1 MIILKDIHK
10 TYGKGNNSLEAL
22 KGIDLTINNGE
33 MLAVM
38 GASGSGKTTLLN
50 IIGTIDRPTSGEYYI
65 DSVRMDELSVKEMA
79 VFRNRIFG
87 FVMQDYALIS
97 HYSAM
102 KNIMLPLH
110 YTKLSRT
117 EKKLRAMRLIEAM
130 KLENRK
136 DALPSQMSG
145 GQKQRVAIA
154 RALVFDTKIIFLDE
168 PIGNLDT
175 KTGIKLMELF
185 REINQKYNKTIVQVT
200 HSESAAMYGTKLV
213 KLVDGEITSIEEITP
228 GMQISSAS

>member
-154 RALVFDTKIIFLDE
+154 RALVNDAKILLCDE
-168 PIGNLDT
+168 PTGALDSANA
-175 KTGIKLMELF
+175 KEIMSILKKLNSEG
-185 REINQKYNKTIVQVT
+185 RTVVIVT
-200 HSESAAMYGTKLV
+200 HDHSIAQKCDRIVEIKDGTIIKEYV
-213 KLVDGEITSIEEITP
+213 
-228 GMQISSAS
+228 

>member
-22 KGIDLTINNGE
+22 KGINLTINNGE

-97 HYSAM
+97 HYSAI

-154 RALVFDTKIIFLDE
+154 RALVNDAKILLCDE
-168 PIGNLDT
+168 PTGALDSATAMDIITILKNLNSEGRT
-175 KTGIKLMELF
+175 VVI
-185 REINQKYNKTIVQVT
+185 VT
-200 HSESAAMYGTKLV
+200 HDHSIAQKCDRIVEIR
-213 KLVDGEITSIEEITP
+213 DGIIIKEYV
-228 GMQISSAS
+228 

>member
-22 KGIDLTINNGE
+22 KGINLTINNGE

-97 HYSAM
+97 HYSAI

-154 RALVFDTKIIFLDE
+154 RALVNDAKILLCDE
-168 PIGNLDT
+168 PTGALDSATAMDIITILKNLNSEGRTVVIVTHDHSIAQ
-175 KTGIKLMELF
+175 KCDRIVEIKDG
-185 REINQKYNKTIVQVT
+185 TIVKEYV
-200 HSESAAMYGTKLV
+200 
-213 KLVDGEITSIEEITP
+213 
-228 GMQISSAS
+228 

>member
-154 RALVFDTKIIFLDE
+154 RALVNDAKILLCDE
-168 PIGNLDT
+168 PTGALDSANA
-175 KTGIKLMELF
+175 KEIMSILKKLNSAG
-185 REINQKYNKTIVQVT
+185 RTVVIVT
-200 HSESAAMYGTKLV
+200 HDHSIANECDRLVEIKDGTILK
-213 KLVDGEITSIEEITP
+213 ETRSSIVIKEEK
-228 GMQISSAS
+228 

>member
-154 RALVFDTKIIFLDE
+154 RALVNDAKILLCDE
-168 PIGNLDT
+168 PTGALDSANA
-175 KTGIKLMELF
+175 KEIMSILKKLNSEG
-185 REINQKYNKTIVQVT
+185 RTVVIVT
-200 HSESAAMYGTKLV
+200 HDHSIANECDRLVEIKDGTIIK
-213 KLVDGEITSIEEITP
+213 ETRSSIVIKEEK
-228 GMQISSAS
+228 

>member
-22 KGIDLTINNGE
+22 KGINLTINNGE

-87 FVMQDYALIS
+87 FVMQDYAIIS
-97 HYSAM
+97 HYSAI

-154 RALVFDTKIIFLDE
+154 RALVNDAKILLCDELTGALDSATAMD
-168 PIGNLDT
+168 IITILKNLNSEGRT
-175 KTGIKLMELF
+175 VVI
-185 REINQKYNKTIVQVT
+185 VT
-200 HSESAAMYGTKLV
+200 HDHSIAQKCDRIVEIKDGTIIKEYV
-213 KLVDGEITSIEEITP
+213 
-228 GMQISSAS
+228 

>member
-22 KGIDLTINNGE
+22 KGINLTINNGE

-97 HYSAM
+97 HYSAI

-117 EKKLRAMRLIEAM
+117 EK
-130 KLENRK
+130 N
-136 DALPSQMSG
+136 
-145 GQKQRVAIA
+145 
-154 RALVFDTKIIFLDE
+154 F
-168 PIGNLDT
+168 
-175 KTGIKLMELF
+175 
-185 REINQKYNKTIVQVT
+185 VQCV
-200 HSESAAMYGTKLV
+200 
-213 KLVDGEITSIEEITP
+213 
-228 GMQISSAS
+228 

>member
-50 IIGTIDRPTSGEYYI
+50 IIGTIDRPISGEYYI

-154 RALVFDTKIIFLDE
+154 RALVNDAKILLCDE
-168 PIGNLDT
+168 PTGALDSANA
-175 KTGIKLMELF
+175 KEIMSILKKLNSEG
-185 REINQKYNKTIVQVT
+185 RTVVIVT
-200 HSESAAMYGTKLV
+200 HDHSIANECDRLVEIKDGTIIK
-213 KLVDGEITSIEEITP
+213 ETRSSIVIKEEK
-228 GMQISSAS
+228 

>member
-22 KGIDLTINNGE
+22 KGINLTINNGE

-97 HYSAM
+97 HYSAI

-154 RALVFDTKIIFLDE
+154 RALVNDAKILLCDE
-168 PIGNLDT
+168 PTGALDSATAMDIITILKNLNSEGRT
-175 KTGIKLMELF
+175 VVI
-185 REINQKYNKTIVQVT
+185 VT
-200 HSESAAMYGTKLV
+200 HDHSIAQKCDRIVEIKDGTIIKEGV
-213 KLVDGEITSIEEITP
+213 
-228 GMQISSAS
+228 

>member
-22 KGIDLTINNGE
+22 KGINLTINNGE

-97 HYSAM
+97 HYSAI

-154 RALVFDTKIIFLDE
+154 RALVNDAKILLCDE
-168 PIGNLDT
+168 PTGALDSATAMDIITILKNLNSEGRT
-175 KTGIKLMELF
+175 VVI
-185 REINQKYNKTIVQVT
+185 VT
-200 HSESAAMYGTKLV
+200 HDHSIAQKCDRIVEIKDGTIIKEYV
-213 KLVDGEITSIEEITP
+213 
-228 GMQISSAS
+228 

>member
-22 KGIDLTINNGE
+22 KGINLTINNGE

-97 HYSAM
+97 HYSAI

-154 RALVFDTKIIFLDE
+154 RALVNDAKILLCDE
-168 PIGNLDT
+168 PTGALDSATAMDIITILKNLNSEGRT
-175 KTGIKLMELF
+175 VVI
-185 REINQKYNKTIVQVT
+185 VT
-200 HSESAAMYGTKLV
+200 HDHSIAQKCDRIVEIRDGTIIKEYV
-213 KLVDGEITSIEEITP
+213 
-228 GMQISSAS
+228 

>member
-22 KGIDLTINNGE
+22 KGINLTINNGE

-87 FVMQDYALIS
+87 FVIQDYALIS
-97 HYSAM
+97 HYSAI

-154 RALVFDTKIIFLDE
+154 RALVNDAKILLCDE
-168 PIGNLDT
+168 PTGALDSATAMDIITILKNLNSEGRTVVIVTHDHSIAQ
-175 KTGIKLMELF
+175 KCDRIVEIKDG
-185 REINQKYNKTIVQVT
+185 TIVKEYV
-200 HSESAAMYGTKLV
+200 
-213 KLVDGEITSIEEITP
+213 
-228 GMQISSAS
+228 

>member
-154 RALVFDTKIIFLDE
+154 RALVNDAKILLCDE
-168 PIGNLDT
+168 PTGALDSANA
-175 KTGIKLMELF
+175 KEIMSILKKLNSEG
-185 REINQKYNKTIVQVT
+185 RTVVIVT
-200 HSESAAMYGTKLV
+200 HDHSIANECDRLVEIKDGTILK
-213 KLVDGEITSIEEITP
+213 ETRSSIVIKEEK
-228 GMQISSAS
+228 

>member
-154 RALVFDTKIIFLDE
+154 RALVNDAKILLCDE
-168 PIGNLDT
+168 PTGALDSANA
-175 KTGIKLMELF
+175 KEIMSILKKLNSEG
-185 REINQKYNKTIVQVT
+185 RTVVIVT
-200 HSESAAMYGTKLV
+200 HDHSIANECDRLVEIKDGTIIK
-213 KLVDGEITSIEEITP
+213 ETRSSIVIKELP
-228 GMQISSAS
+228 V

>member
-22 KGIDLTINNGE
+22 KGINLTINNGE

-97 HYSAM
+97 HYSAI

-154 RALVFDTKIIFLDE
+154 RALVNDAKILLCDE
-168 PIGNLDT
+168 PTGALDSATAMDIITILKNLNSEGRT
-175 KTGIKLMELF
+175 VVI
-185 REINQKYNKTIVQVT
+185 VT
-200 HSESAAMYGTKLV
+200 HDHSIAQKCDRIVEIR
-213 KLVDGEITSIEEITP
+213 DGIIIKECV
-228 GMQISSAS
+228 

>member
-22 KGIDLTINNGE
+22 KGINLTINNGE

-97 HYSAM
+97 HYSAI

-154 RALVFDTKIIFLDE
+154 RALVNDAKILLCDE
-168 PIGNLDT
+168 PTGALDSATAMDIITILKNLNSEGRT
-175 KTGIKLMELF
+175 VVI
-185 REINQKYNKTIVQVT
+185 VT
-200 HSESAAMYGTKLV
+200 HDHSIAQKCDRIVEIR
-213 KLVDGEITSIEEITP
+213 DGIILKEYV
-228 GMQISSAS
+228 

>member
-154 RALVFDTKIIFLDE
+154 RALVNDAKILLCDE
-168 PIGNLDT
+168 PTGALDSANA
-175 KTGIKLMELF
+175 KEIMSILKKLNSEG
-185 REINQKYNKTIVQVT
+185 RTVVIVT
-200 HSESAAMYGTKLV
+200 HDHSIANECDRLVEIKDGTIIKEYV
-213 KLVDGEITSIEEITP
+213 
-228 GMQISSAS
+228 

>member
-22 KGIDLTINNGE
+22 KGINLTINNGE

-50 IIGTIDRPTSGEYYI
+50 IIGTIDRPTSGEYYL

-97 HYSAM
+97 HYSAI

-154 RALVFDTKIIFLDE
+154 RALVNDAKILLCDE
-168 PIGNLDT
+168 PTGALDSATAMDIITILKNLNSEGRT
-175 KTGIKLMELF
+175 VVI
-185 REINQKYNKTIVQVT
+185 VT
-200 HSESAAMYGTKLV
+200 HDHSIAQKCDRIVEIR
-213 KLVDGEITSIEEITP
+213 DGIIIKEYV
-228 GMQISSAS
+228 